1 MFGESVGKKFRVVR
15 LVEMKISKE
24 MLKYRF
30 KKSSKQNVEHFESS
44 EFLPFFEE
52 TFTSNDSR
60 IMKNHFQHTF
70 KVPGILSEHQGIRR

>member
-1 MFGESVGKKFRVVR
+1 MFGECVGKKIRVVR

-24 MLKYRF
+24 ILKYRL
-30 KKSSKQNVEHFESS
+30 KKSSKQILEHLESS

-60 IMKNHFQHTF
+60 IVKNHFQHTL
-70 KVPGILSEHQGIRR
+70 KVPETLSERQGMRR